1 MGWLRKTFKKIGR
14 GIKKAFSKF
23 GKFMGKIG
31 ILGQVAMMFIL
42 PGIGNALAS
51 GLGSA
56 LGLQGVTGMSSL
68 VGAAGTATSAGTGL
82 LGSSSAILQGA
93 GKVLQFAGKVASMPG
108 KVFSSITKGVTSTLT
123 EFSKTALSKIAPN
136 STFAQGAAENFF
148 FGADSAASRVGKA
161 FKSPFTDEAVA
172 KVAGEIA
179 DAPDTLTPEQPTR
192 LQEIMDTPL
201 TDTESTRLQEIM
213 DTPLTDTESTRLR
226 ETGMGSFLEQPQASV
241 DTGVSKEGYF
251 SKVAR
256 GAREEFSSKLD
267 TLRTDPYQ
275 ATKAALGAITAN
287 QQEQDLAAQ
296 QAAMAASMSGEVINL
311 GQYEDPGAFQ
321 AYTMQNTVAPI
332 RGFQAPATYNAP
344 LSAWGQ
350 QYMFDPFNPQINSQ
364 IQRV

>member
-1 MGWLRKTFKKIGR
+1 MGFLRKVFKKIGK

-82 LGSSSAILQGA
+82 LGATGAGASILQGA

-179 DAPDTLTPEQPTR
+179 DAPDTLTTDRVVSPRVP
-192 LQEIMDTPL
+192 MGPAGTPL
-201 TDTESTRLQEIM
+201 GDSLKL
-213 DTPLTDTESTRLR
+213 P
-226 ETGMGSFLEQPQASV
+226 
-241 DTGVSKEGYF
+241 EG
-251 SKVAR
+251 
-256 GAREEFSSKLD
+256 EFVQ
-267 TLRTDPYQ
+267 T
-275 ATKAALGAITAN
+275 
-287 QQEQDLAAQ
+287 
-296 QAAMAASMSGEVINL
+296 SMSPTDSIMAKPQGMSFEDVRSLLFDISKDPDQKIELDKPEVVNYLLTEMPDLMQENL
-311 GQYEDPGAFQ
+311 
-321 AYTMQNTVAPI
+321 I
-332 RGFQAPATYNAP
+332 
-344 LSAWGQ
+344 L
-350 QYMFDPFNPQINSQ
+350 
-364 IQRV
+364 